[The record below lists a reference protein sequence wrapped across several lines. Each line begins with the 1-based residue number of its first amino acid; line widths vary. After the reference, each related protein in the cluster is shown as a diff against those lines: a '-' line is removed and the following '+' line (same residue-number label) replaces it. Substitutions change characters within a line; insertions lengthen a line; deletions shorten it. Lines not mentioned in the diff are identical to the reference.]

1 MKRIAMFTG
10 SRSEFGLLK
19 NLAKILQSKR
29 NIKFDLIISGS
40 HLSKL
45 YGKTISEILKYNIKI
60 FKKIKLPLEKNDRN
74 KNVNYLIN
82 QFSNYLNKFKP
93 DTIILLGDRFETF
106 AVACASVLSKIR
118 IVHIHGGEITKGS
131 RDDLYRHSIS
141 KMSDFHFVSTSKSA
155 KRLVKM
161 GEDKMKIF
169 NYGAMCNDSINQL
182 KKLSKVKV
190 ENLLGTKFSKKNI
203 LISYHPETY
212 SKKKNINDLK
222 ILFRSLYGIDN
233 TKFIFSAPN
242 FDENSHVTL
251 KMIKEFC
258 RKNKNA
264 LYIDSLGHELFLN
277 TLRFTDILLGNS
289 SSGIIEAGLMK
300 KYSINLGKRQLGRER
315 TSFVVDCQF
324 NSKIIKK
331 NIERIFQKN
340 TKNIKYKK
348 NPYHGINVAK
358 KISSKIL
365 MINFRNEKLKYFK
378 D

>member
-190 ENLLGTKFSKKNI
+190 ENLLGTKFSKRNI

-340 TKNIKYKK
+340 MKNIKYKK

>member
-340 TKNIKYKK
+340 MKNIRYKK

>member
-264 LYIDSLGHELFLN
+264 IYIDSLGHELFLN

-331 NIERIFQKN
+331 NIEKIFQKN
-340 TKNIKYKK
+340 MKNIKYKK

>member
-264 LYIDSLGHELFLN
+264 IYIDSLGHELFLN

-340 TKNIKYKK
+340 MKNIRYKK

>member
-182 KKLSKVKV
+182 KKLSKAKV
-190 ENLLGTKFSKKNI
+190 ENLLGTKFSKRNI

-340 TKNIKYKK
+340 MKNIKYKK

>member
-1 MKRIAMFTG
+1 MFTG

-182 KKLSKVKV
+182 KKLSKAKV
-190 ENLLGTKFSKKNI
+190 ENLLGTKFSKRNI

-340 TKNIKYKK
+340 MKNIKYKK

>member
-264 LYIDSLGHELFLN
+264 IYIDSLGHELFLN

-340 TKNIKYKK
+340 MKNIKYKK

>member
-182 KKLSKVKV
+182 KKLSKAKV
-190 ENLLGTKFSKKNI
+190 ENLLGTKFSKRNI

-264 LYIDSLGHELFLN
+264 IYIDSLGHELFLN

-340 TKNIKYKK
+340 MKNIKYKK

>member
-182 KKLSKVKV
+182 KKLSKAKV
-190 ENLLGTKFSKKNI
+190 ENLLGTKFSKRNI
-203 LISYHPETY
+203 LISYHPETN

-277 TLRFTDILLGNS
+277 TLRFTNILLGNS

-340 TKNIKYKK
+340 MKNIKYKK

>member
-182 KKLSKVKV
+182 KKLSKAKV
-190 ENLLGTKFSKKNI
+190 ENLLGTKFSKRNI

-340 TKNIKYKK
+340 MKNIRYKK

>member
-1 MKRIAMFTG
+1 MFTG

-264 LYIDSLGHELFLN
+264 IYIDSLGHELFLN

-340 TKNIKYKK
+340 MKNIRYKK